1 MFCDRRDAG
10 RQLADKLR
18 ELAATRPVVLGLPR
32 GGVSVAAEVARAL
45 EAQLD
50 VLVVRKLGCPGQP
63 ELGVGA
69 IGEDG
74 IRVLNED
81 LITRAGMTATD
92 LERVATRELIELE
105 RRVQRY
111 RGGRRRV
118 PVAGRTVIVI
128 DDGLAT
134 GSTARAALEV
144 VRRRGARRVVL
155 AVPVAPAHTVKE
167 LASVAD
173 EVVCLHRPETFWA
186 IGQFYDDFAQVSDEE
201 VVDSLTQ
208 TPSGSA
214 TCPGRPQADDPPVE
228 PEVMR

>member
-18 ELAATRPVVLGLPR
+18 ELAGARPVVLGLPR
-32 GGVSVAAEVARAL
+32 GGVPVAAEVARAL
-45 EAQLD
+45 GAELD
-50 VLVVRKLGCPGQP
+50 VLVVRKLGCPGHP

-74 IRVLNED
+74 VRVLNED
-81 LITRAGMTATD
+81 LIARVGLTATA
-92 LERVATRELIELE
+92 LERVATRELTELE

-111 RGGRRRV
+111 RGGRRPV
-118 PVAGRTVIVI
+118 PVTGRTVIVI

-134 GSTARAALEV
+134 GSTARAAVEV
-144 VRRRGARRVVL
+144 VRGRGARRVVL
-155 AVPVAPAHTVKE
+155 AVPVAPSHTVRE

-186 IGQFYDDFAQVSDEE
+186 IGQFYGDFTQISDKE

-214 TCPGRPQADDPPVE
+214 TFPAPPEVDDPPIE
-228 PEVMR
+228 PERTR